1 MNMLYGLQRSGPCKL
16 RAFRAYDVAFAVL
29 PGLVHER
36 IITGELET
44 MCLLTI
50 VAGFLRTAT
59 DSRTAE

>member
-1 MNMLYGLQRSGPCKL
+1 MFYGLQRSGPSKL

-36 IITGELET
+36 IVITGELET

-59 DSRTAE
+59 DSRAAE